1 MRRICASFSR
11 TMAILEEGLS
21 RGQHLGVQMYVSRQ
35 GRALLDL
42 ALGEARE
49 GVAMR
54 NDTINVWFSSGK
66 PLTAVAV
73 GRLWESGG
81 LDLDRPVSG
90 WIPEF
95 GVGGKGGISVRHLL
109 NHTAG
114 FRGADRVPHHL
125 PWDESIRAICGTPAE
140 PDWEPGRRAGYQL
153 FSSWSILG
161 ELVRRIEGRSIDR
174 YVAEEVFRPLGM
186 RDCWLGLPPDQFA
199 GYGDRMGCMHFVTQG
214 RLRPHPVWNESE
226 VAAVVRPGGSA
237 RGPIRSLGAFYE
249 GLMGWGE
256 GRVGGQVLRPETRL
270 EMTLPSRG
278 GLFDETFRHH
288 LDWGLGFGV
297 SSNRY
302 GAETVPYGFGP
313 HASDGAF
320 GHGGSQSSVGFAD
333 PASELVVAWVCNGMI
348 GEEAHQSRARRIN
361 AAIYED
367 LGLTRD

>member
-1 MRRICASFSR
+1 MGVSFLR
-11 TMAILEEGLS
+11 TLTILEEGIS
-21 RGQHLGVQMYVSRQ
+21 QGQHLGVQLYVSRH
-35 GRALLDL
+35 GRVLTDL

-54 NDTINVWFSSGK
+54 TDTVNVWFSSGK

-81 LDLDRPVSG
+81 LELDRAVRH

-95 GVGGKGGISVRHLL
+95 GEGGKEGITVRHLL

-125 PWDESIRAICGTPAE
+125 PWEDSVRAIAATAAE
-140 PDWEPGRRAGYQL
+140 PDWVPGRRAGYQL

-161 ELVRRIEGRSIDR
+161 ELVRRIDGRSIDR
-174 YVAEEVFRPLGM
+174 YVAEEVFGPLGM
-186 RDCWLGLPPDQFA
+186 GDCWVALPRERFA
-199 GYGDRMGCMHFVTQG
+199 GYGDRVGCMHFATQG
-214 RLRPHPVWNESE
+214 RMRPHPVWNEPSM
-226 VAAVVRPGGSA
+226 AAVVRPGGSV

-249 GLMGWGE
+249 GLMAWGE
-256 GRVGGQVLRPETRL
+256 GRREGLLLRPETRR
-270 EMTLPSRG
+270 EMTSPSRG

-288 LDWGLGFGV
+288 LEWGLGFGV
-297 SSNRY
+297 NCNRY
-302 GAETVPYGFGP
+302 GVETVPYGFGR

-333 PASELVVAWVCNGMI
+333 PAYELVVAWVCNGMI
-348 GEEAHQSRARRIN
+348 GEDGHQSRARRIN

-367 LGLTRD
+367 LGLARE